1 MVIKMEEKEIH
12 KMDYGEKV
20 FKELRIYVTSSK
32 QEKDVYPAAA
42 VTLNENLKAYGF
54 VMTPQVLRKVIEN
67 MNPEQMKKMQDD
79 IAEYAG
85 KVKADP
91 MYPNFPQEVLDMDE
105 AQYRCDQLCHYFSTY
120 GIELLTGREVKKGW
134 LPEEDVHE
142 GKEFNGFSTD
152 LKKIDVVFDDGRWT
166 VPMTVILSRRSR
178 LTDTECE
185 IIREA
190 VSHADEKTLSSLSVP
205 FKENIAPVFGIAMD
219 KKSVAL
225 AHASCQHTGDVIKC
239 LGKILRDHHFRL
251 TTSQKKFAARVIES
265 YSADDFREN
274 LCLSAK
280 KAREAETIMK
290 AISYSKFSRSISH
303 SKAVDDL
310 RSDAL
315 VSWNAEVERCLAEKS
330 EKAIRKLAERPGML
344 LRSVRRLKKLG
355 YKESDIVKAL
365 CEKAE
370 SLSTATIVA
379 VMENTEMTEMLT
391 PVLEARLACM
401 QTPIRGKKVYF
412 DEQNYDVEHSYIA
425 KSEEGGYVR
434 SGMAFR
440 IPETARWIRF
450 FVYWND
456 EWRVDIDLH
465 AYFTDIYGG
474 DHHVGWD
481 GDFKK
486 SGVAT
491 SGDITHSDA
500 AEYIDIDL
508 SNSDIG
514 KVYLDIDL
522 YSGRNGLGE
531 VQETLA
537 GIMGISKLGKKIAH
551 YDQKSCF
558 IAERLTSDTRNL
570 FYGII
575 DVQNRYLRVEKRPGR
590 TYACN
595 EASEKAAEF
604 SLGKYLDA
612 LFEAQDVERVSSPEE
627 ADITLSVAKGGD
639 FSLLDEN
646 FFMDC

>member
-1 MVIKMEEKEIH
+1 MEEKKIH
-12 KMDYGEKV
+12 SMDYGEKV
-20 FKELRIYVTSSK
+20 FRELRIYTADAK
-32 QEKDVYPAAA
+32 QEKNVYPAAA

-54 VMTPQVLRKVIEN
+54 VMDPQTLRKAIEN
-67 MNPEQMKKMQDD
+67 MNPKQMKKMQDD

-134 LPEEDVHE
+134 LPEEGVHE

-152 LKKIDVVFDDGRWT
+152 LKKIDLAFGDEKWA

-185 IIREA
+185 IIEEA

-205 FKENIAPVFGIAMD
+205 FKENIAPVFQIAMD

-290 AISYSKFSRSISH
+290 AISYSKFSRSTSH

-330 EKAIRKLAERPGML
+330 GKALRKLAERPGML

-370 SLSTATIVA
+370 SLSTATIVS
-379 VMENTEMTEMLT
+379 VMENTEMTEMLF

-401 QTPIRGKKVYF
+401 QTPIKGKKVYF
-412 DEQNYDVEHSYIA
+412 DEQNYDVKHSYIA

-440 IPETARWIRF
+440 IPETARRIRF

-456 EWRVDIDLH
+456 EQRVDLDLH
-465 AYFTDIYGG
+465 AYFTDISGG
-474 DHHVGWD
+474 DHHIGWD
-481 GDFKK
+481 GDFKE
-486 SGVAT
+486 SGVAM

-514 KVYLDIDL
+514 KVCLDINL
-522 YSGRNGLGE
+522 FSGRPGFGE

-551 YDQKSCF
+551 YDPKSCF
-558 IAERLTSDTRNL
+558 ISERLTSDTRDL

-575 DVQNRYLRVEKRPGR
+575 DVQKRYLRVEKRPG
-590 TYACN
+590 TMDTCG
-595 EASEKAAEF
+595 EASERAAEF
-604 SLGKYLDA
+604 SLNKYLDA
-612 LFEAQDVERVSSPEE
+612 LFEAQGVEMVSSPEE

>member
-1 MVIKMEEKEIH
+1 MEEKKIH
-12 KMDYGEKV
+12 RMNYGEKV
-20 FKELRIYVTSSK
+20 FRELRIYTADAK
-32 QEKDVYPAAA
+32 QEKEVYPAAA

-54 VMTPQVLRKVIEN
+54 VMDPQVLRKVIKN

-134 LPEEDVHE
+134 LPEEDTHE
-142 GKEFNGFSTD
+142 GKEFNGFSAD
-152 LKKIDVVFDDGRWT
+152 LKKIDVVFDDNRWT
-166 VPMTVILSRRSR
+166 APLKMILSRRSR
-178 LTDTECE
+178 LTNTECE
-185 IIREA
+185 IIKEA
-190 VSHADEKTLSSLSVP
+190 VSHADEKTLSTLSVP
-205 FKENIAPVFGIAMD
+205 FKENIAPVFQIAMD

-251 TTSQKKFAARVIES
+251 TTSQKRFSAKVIES
-265 YSADDFREN
+265 YSADDFRAN
-274 LCLSAK
+274 LCISAK
-280 KAREAETIMK
+280 KAREAETVMK
-290 AISYSKFSRSISH
+290 AISYTKYSRSVSH
-303 SKAVDDL
+303 RNAINDL
-310 RSDAL
+310 RDDAL

-330 EKAIRKLAERPGML
+330 GKALRKLAERPGML

-355 YKESDIVKAL
+355 YEEPDIVKAL

-370 SLSTATIVA
+370 SLSTATIVS
-379 VMENTEMTEMLT
+379 VMENTEMTEMLI

-401 QTPIRGKKVYF
+401 QTPLKGKKVYF
-412 DEQNYDVEHSYIA
+412 DEQNYDTAHSYIA

-440 IPETARWIRF
+440 IPETARRIRF

-456 EWRVDIDLH
+456 EQRVDLDLH
-465 AYFTDIYGG
+465 AYFTDISGG
-474 DHHVGWD
+474 DHHIGWN
-481 GDFKK
+481 GDFKE
-486 SGVAT
+486 SGVAM

-514 KVYLDIDL
+514 KVCLDIDL
-522 YSGRNGLGE
+522 FSGRPGFGK

-551 YDQKSCF
+551 YDPKSCF
-558 IAERLTSDTRNL
+558 ISERLTSDTRNL

-575 DVQNRYLRVEKRPGR
+575 DVQNRYLRVEKRPG
-590 TYACN
+590 TMDTCD

-604 SLGKYLDA
+604 SLNRYLDA
-612 LFEAQDVERVSSPEE
+612 LFRAQDVEMVSSPEE
-627 ADITLSVAKGGD
+627 ADLVLSVAKGGD

-646 FFMDC
+646 FFMDY